1 MPTSLK
7 DLWSPYVRLVNC
19 YGPSECS
26 ITTHYEIM
34 SVESPVM
41 IGRPIDNVLSYVL
54 DENQR
59 LVPIGVVGELYLGGV
74 CLSQGY
80 INLPEQ
86 TEQRFLP
93 DPFAGESTSMFRT
106 GDSARSLPD
115 GKLQI
120 TGRLDTQV
128 KVKGY
133 RVELHEVAEAMM
145 QHPRVVSAAAILKNK
160 THLVGY
166 FSPAD
171 VPVNEL
177 RLLLSDFFPIY
188 MVPDIWVG
196 LHSLPERVN
205 GKTDRKALEDMD
217 VVIEVEDLSSSN
229 ENLLARVWE
238 DILEIKYK
246 GIRPTTSFYSHGGD
260 NISAYQLVAKEKQV
274 SRNLNSANAMKFPTL
289 SEMEAISKIYNQERD
304 LEETTVTE
312 SGAQN
317 KEETESFWRTYLAGT
332 TSYALTLGKA
342 DTEEC
347 TSSLSLIAS
356 VSMNKLTALAKEYSS
371 TVAVMAKLAWAATL
385 RKYTRSNDVVFGQ
398 VMTNRD
404 IPVLG
409 ADRILGPLLSTV
421 PCRVEFDDNSS
432 LSSLVFMVQ
441 EQQGLV
447 ANHSH
452 ASLVDIKKWCGVEG
466 DLYDTLFVYQN
477 LPDTPMQPKL
487 DDVSAS
493 IQYAVD
499 HAFELIVEPNSTT
512 LTVRCAFNPSNMTW
526 RDARW
531 ILEEYD
537 YTLKQMFMYM
547 EPSSELSALWELS
560 SVQNDVI
567 ISATRGIHAD
577 LPFSL
582 LHHAFEERSRSHPD
596 FPAIE
601 FEGESLSYCELD
613 TTANTL
619 ASRLVGLGIRCGCR
633 VAVIMERC
641 LEFPIGLLAVLKA
654 GAATMPLD
662 AMFPA
667 ARLSYVLSDASA
679 AAVITT
685 EEYRYRIDEL
695 KLSIP

>member
-1 MPTSLK
+1 MRRVPVQHKGAVNAVLNSASKIPIEAGQRVMQFMPIGFDVCQWEIWKTLSSGATLVLRGTDPYGTVKTVDMSMFTITALTQLGHPSNYPKLKCIATGGESMPTSLK

-74 CLSQGY
+74 CVSQGY

-93 DPFAGESTSMFRT
+93 DPFAGESTTMFRT

-128 KVKGY
+128 KVKG
-133 RVELHEVAEAMM
+133 
-145 QHPRVVSAAAILKNK
+145 
-160 THLVGY
+160 
-166 FSPAD
+166 
-171 VPVNEL
+171 
-177 RLLLSDFFPIY
+177 
-188 MVPDIWVG
+188 
-196 LHSLPERVN
+196 VN
-205 GKTDRKALEDMD
+205 GKTDRKALGDMD

-409 ADRILGPLLSTV
+409 S
-421 PCRVEFDDNSS
+421 
-432 LSSLVFMVQ
+432 
-441 EQQGLV
+441 
-447 ANHSH
+447 
-452 ASLVDIKKWCGVEG
+452 
-466 DLYDTLFVYQN
+466 
-477 LPDTPMQPKL
+477 
-487 DDVSAS
+487 
-493 IQYAVD
+493 
-499 HAFELIVEPNSTT
+499 
-512 LTVRCAFNPSNMTW
+512 
-526 RDARW
+526 
-531 ILEEYD
+531 
-537 YTLKQMFMYM
+537 
-547 EPSSELSALWELS
+547 
-560 SVQNDVI
+560 
-567 ISATRGIHAD
+567 
-577 LPFSL
+577 
-582 LHHAFEERSRSHPD
+582 
-596 FPAIE
+596 
-601 FEGESLSYCELD
+601 
-613 TTANTL
+613 
-619 ASRLVGLGIRCGCR
+619 
-633 VAVIMERC
+633 
-641 LEFPIGLLAVLKA
+641 
-654 GAATMPLD
+654 
-662 AMFPA
+662 
-667 ARLSYVLSDASA
+667 
-679 AAVITT
+679 
-685 EEYRYRIDEL
+685 
-695 KLSIP
+695 